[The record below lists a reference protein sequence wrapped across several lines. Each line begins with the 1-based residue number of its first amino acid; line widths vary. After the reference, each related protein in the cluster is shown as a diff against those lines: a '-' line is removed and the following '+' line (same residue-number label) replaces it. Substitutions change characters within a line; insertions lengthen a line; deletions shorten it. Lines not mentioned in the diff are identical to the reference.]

1 MQSEPQ
7 VSDPSDWPAGFSKLG
22 ELDSHL
28 RCPICREF
36 LRGAVM
42 LNCHHTFCS
51 ACLRRHLDK
60 ESACPACRESANT
73 AWIRRNVAL
82 EEVANCFV
90 DCREPLLKTVQ
101 DSIKREKKDQELL
114 EARSGKNGHGDRNDD
129 DMTAIMATVT
139 AVKAT
144 AMVMWQQEKGLKN
157 HLHHYE

>member
-1 MQSEPQ
+1 MQSAPQ

-51 ACLRRHLDK
+51 ACLRRHLDR
-60 ESACPACRESANT
+60 ESACPACCESANT
-73 AWIRRNVAL
+73 AQIRRNVAL

-90 DCREPLLKTVQ
+90 DCRELLLKTAK
-101 DSIKREKKDQELL
+101 DSVRRAKEDQERL
-114 EARSGKNGHGDRNDD
+114 EAARSGKNARGDRNDD
-129 DMTAIMATVT
+129 DMGDDYGNSDEVVQKSEENLNARG
-139 AVKAT
+139 
-144 AMVMWQQEKGLKN
+144 Q
-157 HLHHYE
+157 